1 MIATHG
7 IAGPDAT
14 VYSRPSLSKR
24 RNAVPRRPPEIPW
37 PITPVSE
44 PPPAKP
50 PPYEPPPDNP
60 LLERASVT
68 FHTNDDD
75 KDHDTAVGVYVVLRE
90 DTIAYIYDEFGHFP
104 DHSDSGPYTL
114 LLEWRAPRH
123 AIRQARVI
131 VGIDPV
137 MLPLGRGDTWRF
149 NFMLDFLFEDGS
161 HQLSKASR
169 LELSTFN
176 RFHEFA
182 VE

>member
-1 MIATHG
+1 V
-7 IAGPDAT
+7 P
-14 VYSRPSLSKR
+14 
-24 RNAVPRRPPEIPW
+24 VPRHPPEIPW
-37 PITPVSE
+37 PIG
-44 PPPAKP
+44 PAKP
-50 PPYEPPPDNP
+50 PPDEPPPDNP

-114 LLEWRAPRH
+114 LLVRRLPRH
-123 AIRQARVI
+123 AIRQARVV

-149 NFMLDFLFEDGS
+149 NFVLDFLFEDGS